1 LPPEA
6 RRKIFLNNPFH
17 RVFDGSLK
25 PTKYCLCRFLVGIM
39 NSLLMMRIRDKERGV
54 GYTGSLS
61 FKLYLIIIPTTILA
75 IVLIS
80 YIDSRV
86 AANLLDRDIKGKTAA
101 IANQLAAD
109 LARLDPSVSP
119 EMMRIWLGQVV
130 ETNFYVTRI
139 DVFRLTGNSL
149 TRITT
154 TSSAGPPGI
163 SLDEM
168 TAVQKAG
175 PLELTLYQDREPYWK
190 IIVPFSDPSGA
201 TAGCVSVVSSMSESE
216 LVTRV
221 HDRID
226 LLLIPISIVVLVLLL
241 HYLYTRVLTG
251 RIRRL
256 EHAMAQAR
264 QGDLSMRAPVESQDE
279 LSAIARLFNA
289 TMTEIQRTS
298 EERNH
303 LLEEQKVFNTDL
315 QSRVKEA
322 TRELS
327 SANLQL
333 SRANQDLIDTQ
344 RRLTQYERMAI
355 ASQMAAAFAHEVGS
369 PLSAITTHLELML
382 EEPGCGGDARR
393 RIQLIQEQISRITG
407 FVEEL
412 LSETRAATQA
422 FSRVQLN
429 DILKQLLLFLG
440 QHLERFQIEI
450 EADFRSDLP
459 EIHAN
464 PQQLQQVFLNLL
476 NNAADAMPQGGKV
489 RIATQRELE
498 APGKDWVVVSV
509 SDTGVGI
516 AGEEQK
522 RIFEPF
528 FSTKDFRRGTGLGL
542 SIAARIVRQHQGEI
556 AVESEPG
563 AGTIF
568 TIRFPALAP
577 SGDAHVEVITP

>member
-1 LPPEA
+1 
-6 RRKIFLNNPFH
+6 
-17 RVFDGSLK
+17 
-25 PTKYCLCRFLVGIM
+25 
-39 NSLLMMRIRDKERGV
+39 MRIRAKEGRGY

-61 FKLYLIIIPTTILA
+61 SKLYLIIIPTTILA

-80 YIDSRV
+80 YVDSRV
-86 AANLLDRDIKGKTAA
+86 VANLLDRDIRTRTAA

-109 LARLDPSVSP
+109 MARLDPSVSP
-119 EMMRIWLGQVV
+119 EMMRIWLGQIV

-175 PLELTLYQDREPYWK
+175 PLELTLFQDREPFWK
-190 IIVPFSDPSGA
+190 IIVPFANPAGA
-201 TAGCVSVVSSMSESE
+201 TAGCVSVVSSLSESAE
-216 LVTRV
+216 VTKV
-221 HDRID
+221 HNRID
-226 LLLIPISIVVLVLLL
+226 LFLIPISIAVLVLLL

-251 RIRRL
+251 RIWRL
-256 EHAMAQAR
+256 EQAMAQAR
-264 QGDLSMRAPVESQDE
+264 QGDLSKRAPVESHDE
-279 LSAIARLFNA
+279 LGMIAQLFNA
-289 TMTEIQRTS
+289 TMTEIERTS
-298 EERNH
+298 EERNF
-303 LLEEQKVFNTDL
+303 LLEEQKNFNTEL
-315 QSRVKEA
+315 QSRVQEA
-322 TRELS
+322 TKELS

-333 SRANQDLIDTQ
+333 NQVNQDLIDTQ
-344 RRLTQYERMAI
+344 RRLTQYERMAV

-382 EEPGCGGDARR
+382 EEPGCSGDARR

-422 FSRVQLN
+422 YGRVQIN

-440 QHLERFQIEI
+440 QHLERYQIQIET
-450 EADFRSDLP
+450 EFRSDLP
-459 EIHAN
+459 EIYAN

-489 RIATQRELE
+489 RITTSVE
-498 APGKDWVVVSV
+498 PGAHGIDVVTVSV

-516 AGEEQK
+516 AREEQK

-542 SIAARIVRQHQGEI
+542 SIASRIVRQHKGEI
-556 AVESEPG
+556 AIESEPG
-563 AGTIF
+563 AGTTF
-568 TIRFPALAP
+568 TIRFPALP
-577 SGDAHVEVITP
+577 STGIAKEEGSPP